1 MSGRQ
6 RGRGPRLGKCTRLSV
21 TSHERGG
28 TRSERRP
35 ASREDADEDT
45 HRARRQRLCCRSC
58 CRNRRKGYRTSSS
71 CACVAHGRA
80 SEWPTEK
87 RATDN
92 DPDARDDGISVPER
106 KKRCRQRRC
115 RRHSSARSLGLAG
128 DSCSRDRMERRALA
142 LNVAST
148 RVGAVG
154 GADRRRERR
163 TPSRLPKS
171 TSPSSSSSRPNRRH
185 PPVPP
190 RLAATTADYALADL
204 ASLPAQAARLLSR
217 SLEPPP
223 PNFPPG
229 PDGDAAVELG
239 ADPIKYIVD
248 AQKKHGDVV
257 GLRLAG

>member
-106 KKRCRQRRC
+106 KKRCRQRQC

-142 LNVAST
+142 PNVAST

-171 TSPSSSSSRPNRRH
+171 TSPSSSSSRPNRRR

-190 RLAATTADYALADL
+190 RLAATTADDALADL

-217 SLEPPP
+217 SL
-223 PNFPPG
+223 
-229 PDGDAAVELG
+229 
-239 ADPIKYIVD
+239 
-248 AQKKHGDVV
+248 
-257 GLRLAG
+257 

>member
-1 MSGRQ
+1 MLPHLHAAPHLHPTPQLQSDQGHLPDAFGEKGGDGVSAVSGRQ

-92 DPDARDDGISVPER
+92 DPDARDDGISVPRR

-142 LNVAST
+142 PNVAST
-148 RVGAVG
+148 RAPP
-154 GADRRRERR
+154 RRRRPLFHPA
-163 TPSRLPKS
+163 T
-171 TSPSSSSSRPNRRH
+171 SSR
-185 PPVPP
+185 
-190 RLAATTADYALADL
+190 
-204 ASLPAQAARLLSR
+204 QLSAFIIYSPLVVVHILKGYVRVCSYVRKYLR
-217 SLEPPP
+217 SFVRSYGTL
-223 PNFPPG
+223 FHT
-229 PDGDAAVELG
+229 V
-239 ADPIKYIVD
+239 
-248 AQKKHGDVV
+248 
-257 GLRLAG
+257 RS